1 MERTVY
7 SIFVLRT
14 ASAMDNYELQ
24 RLDDSD
30 QSSVFIE
37 RPTNVNKHD
46 T

>member
-1 MERTVY
+1 MEQTVC

-14 ASAMDNYELQ
+14 AMDNYELQ

-30 QSSVFIE
+30 QNIGAYIG
-37 RPTNVNKHD
+37 RPTNINKHD